1 MTLKH
6 VIDTAQKL
14 LEEYGNIYNLIKD
27 SFMCGKNY
35 LCENNNDMPV
45 LVVFLTCI
53 NEKG

>member
-27 SFMCGKNY
+27 KGIILILTLLLLMMNY
-35 LCENNNDMPV
+35 
-45 LVVFLTCI
+45 
-53 NEKG
+53 